1 MDSVDL
7 LSWQAREFGRSGR
20 YPESLAR
27 YSRVL
32 ALEPV
37 SVEALHYFG
46 VLTADAGLDIL
57 HSLAWIERSLYLDFE
72 NPHFLTNKAI
82 ILQRLKKN
90 EEALILLEKALTID
104 QYFVPANL
112 NCGHVYK
119 IKKRFLLASKFYE
132 RVVVLAPADIAAY
145 EHLSFCY
152 LYPDFLNRRCY
163 VLERAR
169 FIEPGN
175 ADVGFSL
182 SVYYLLSGRFAEG
195 WDLFEFRWYASKFRD
210 DFRYSKPLHL
220 SRPKFD
226 ANVPVGPIF
235 IWGEQ
240 GVGDEVMFGSL
251 IAEFIERFGLQVVL
265 QVDPRLVSIFQRSL
279 VDVRV
284 IPKGVFPSEN
294 SYQSHLPLGDLPRI
308 LRRDLRN
315 FVGVKERFLY
325 SDPVRQRTLKS
336 KFSTRAG
343 RVVGLSWHTTNGDA
357 RCVPLLDLISMLRR
371 FDIFIVNL
379 QYGDHDE
386 EIDAVE
392 KIVGGPVFDFAEV
405 NCRDDLEGLL
415 ALVQSCDLV
424 ISIGNATVHFAGVS
438 GVPTFALLPR
448 FPGWRWLSQGDE
460 SVWYRSVRL
469 FRQNQDG
476 NWQSVID
483 SVEKSLQGQLFSGLA
498 YHYD

>member
-1 MDSVDL
+1 VDSVDL
-7 LSWQAREFGRSGR
+7 LSWEAREFGRRGR
-20 YPESLAR
+20 YTESLAR

-37 SVEALHYFG
+37 KIEALHYFG
-46 VLTADAGLDIL
+46 VLTADAGIDVL

-82 ILQRLKKN
+82 ILQRLKRN
-90 EEALILLEKALTID
+90 DEALILLEKALTTNR
-104 QYFVPANL
+104 YFVPANL

-119 IKKRFLLASKFYE
+119 IKNQFPLAAKFYE

-152 LYPDFLNRRCY
+152 SYPDSLNRRCY

-169 FIEPGN
+169 FIEPSN

-182 SVYYLLSGRFAEG
+182 STYYLLSGRFAEG
-195 WDLFEFRWYASKFRD
+195 WDLFESRWYASKFRD
-210 DFRYSKPLHL
+210 DFRYSKPLRL
-220 SRPKFD
+220 SRPEFD
-226 ANVPVGPIF
+226 ANEPVGPIF

-251 IAEFIERFGLQVVL
+251 IAEFIERFGLQVIL

-279 VDVRV
+279 SDVRV
-284 IPKGVFPSEN
+284 IPRGVSPSED
-294 SYQSHLPLGDLPRI
+294 SYRSHLPLGDLPRI
-308 LRRDLRN
+308 LRRDLEN

-325 SDPVRQRTLKS
+325 SDPVRQQALKS
-336 KFSTRAG
+336 RVSTRAG
-343 RVVGLSWHTTNGDA
+343 RVVGISWHTTNGDS
-357 RCVPLLDLISMLRR
+357 RCVPLLDLVLLLRR
-371 FDIFIVNL
+371 LDVFIVNL
-379 QYGDHDE
+379 QYGDHGE

-392 KIVGGPVFDFAEV
+392 KIIGGPVFDFAEV

-438 GVPTFALLPR
+438 GVPTFALLPH

-460 SVWYRSVRL
+460 SVWYRSVKL

-483 SVEKSLQGQLFSGLA
+483 SVEKGLRDQLFPSVA
-498 YHYD
+498 